1 MASSSGG
8 MVFNNNHRHLGSDY
22 PELKRHRNLN
32 LEEFTTVD
40 GQRQKHECKFLLIS
54 HQDETQNLDKVSPF
68 VIQKGLDNIT
78 TNLKNVKKI
87 RSGQLM
93 VETKYSSQIEKLL
106 NATVL
111 FGSIPIT
118 VKLHPHLNSTKGIVY
133 APDLIDVTEQTICE
147 ELKDQ
152 KVIEIKRIRRLPN
165 SKDSKTVVTDSEG
178 FVPTPLL
185 IVTFS
190 VTALPKKLKAA
201 YLMLNVEPYV
211 PNPMRCKHCQL
222 FGHTK
227 NRCKSITGNCANC
240 SLNYDEFHPEG
251 VLCNNPS
258 LCANCRGP
266 HEAFRKC
273 CRRFKEEYAIS
284 RIKTVERITY
294 HEAKQKYAILN
305 PVNHMV
311 PIAEMVKIT
320 SSQTTPALTRT
331 SPISSIGRNSSPVQ
345 QSSSTS
351 KSSTS
356 PQRKEQSPKPK
367 TAAKKPQQQEQ
378 TTQRR
383 SRSNHRTPT
392 PAPERLSDERR
403 AELHS
408 VLQDKIQE
416 KNQNQQNQQNQ
427 QKPSKPNPFAFS
439 MPSQLTALA
448 SLCDMI
454 SDGESSTSSLSSI
467 KSNSINKRKTN
478 KQNKNNTKNK
488 SNMDIS

>member
-1 MASSSGG
+1 MFHPKEVVEGVEVTMATSSGG
-8 MVFNNNHRHLGSDY
+8 MVFNNNYNHLGSDY
-22 PELKRHRNLN
+22 PELKRHRHLN
-32 LEEFTTVD
+32 VETFTTVE

-54 HQDETQNLDKVSPF
+54 HQDETQNLNKVSPF
-68 VIQKGLDNIT
+68 VIQKGLDNIA
-78 TNLKNVKKI
+78 TNLKNIKKI
-87 RSGQLM
+87 RSGQLL
-93 VETKYSSQIEKLL
+93 VETKYSSHIEKLL
-106 NATVL
+106 KATVL

-118 VKLHPHLNSTKGIVY
+118 VQLHPHLNSTKGIVY
-133 APDLIDVTEQTICE
+133 APDLIDITEQTICE

-165 SKDSKTVVTDSEG
+165 SKDGNNIVKDSEG
-178 FVPTPLL
+178 FIPTPLL

-190 VTALPKKLKAA
+190 VTTLPKKLKAA

-227 NRCKSITGNCANC
+227 NRCKAITGNCANC
-240 SLNYDEFHPEG
+240 SLNYDELHPEG

-311 PIAEMVKIT
+311 PIAEMVKMT
-320 SSQTTPALTRT
+320 SSQPTPALTKT
-331 SPISSIGRNSSPVQ
+331 SPT
-345 QSSSTS
+345 SSTP
-351 KSSTS
+351 KTFTS

-367 TAAKKPQQQEQ
+367 SSTKKPQ
-378 TTQRR
+378 
-383 SRSNHRTPT
+383 
-392 PAPERLSDERR
+392 
-403 AELHS
+403 
-408 VLQDKIQE
+408 
-416 KNQNQQNQQNQ
+416 
-427 QKPSKPNPFAFS
+427 
-439 MPSQLTALA
+439 
-448 SLCDMI
+448 
-454 SDGESSTSSLSSI
+454 
-467 KSNSINKRKTN
+467 
-478 KQNKNNTKNK
+478 
-488 SNMDIS
+488 